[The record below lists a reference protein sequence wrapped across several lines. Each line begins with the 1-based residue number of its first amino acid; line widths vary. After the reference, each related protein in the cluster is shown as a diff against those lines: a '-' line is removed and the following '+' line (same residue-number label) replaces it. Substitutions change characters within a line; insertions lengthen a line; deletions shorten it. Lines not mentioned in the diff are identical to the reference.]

1 MNLFSLPKSQ
11 FHTRIHFPF
20 FLSWTKPLRSL
31 HFSPSC
37 KPLSASRLWKNL
49 GLRDKKLSLFLFPRL
64 SCLSHQMA
72 FCFRES
78 SGLFYRL
85 GFHSLPRRPE
95 GDQRVT
101 PIRHLLHAYFVSLV
115 WWLPACYTFHFLS
128 WTCGLSCFVTGSNR
142 INISSVGP
150 IKVCFAPRRLL
161 RSK

>member
-11 FHTRIHFPF
+11 FHTHIPFPF
-20 FLSWTKPLRSL
+20 FLRWPSHWGHVTSARAVN
-31 HFSPSC
+31 HF
-37 KPLSASRLWKNL
+37 RLPDFERISVWET
-49 GLRDKKLSLFLFPRL
+49 KKLSLFLFPVSL
-64 SCLSHQMA
+64 VYLIKWPSV
-72 FCFRES
+72 
-78 SGLFYRL
+78 SGNLPVFFYRL

-115 WWLPACYTFHFLS
+115 WWLPACHTFHFLS
-128 WTCGLSCFVTGSNR
+128 WTCRLSCFVTGSNR